1 MYAPQRRFFAVMSVL
16 AVLCCV
22 LAAALGTLDLALG
35 CVPALLILGLLLCGR
50 YVGEERLI
58 AARRAPAPVRRAP
71 RRLPRPA
78 PAWPLASLLAR
89 RPDLERGP
97 PRLVV
102 VTFG

>member
-1 MYAPQRRFFAVMSVL
+1 MTAV

-22 LAAALGTLDLALG
+22 PPALMGMLDLALG
-35 CVPALLILGLLLCGR
+35 SVPALLIFGLLLCGR
-50 YVGEERLI
+50 YVGEERLL
-58 AARRAPAPVRRAP
+58 AARRASTRARCRRAP
-71 RRLPRPA
+71 RRLARPA
-78 PAWPLASLLAR
+78 SERPLASVLAR